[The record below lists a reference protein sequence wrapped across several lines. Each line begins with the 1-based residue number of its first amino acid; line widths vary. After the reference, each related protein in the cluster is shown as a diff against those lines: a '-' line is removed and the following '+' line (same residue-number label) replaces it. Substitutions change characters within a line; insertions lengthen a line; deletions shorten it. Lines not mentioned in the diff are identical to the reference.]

1 MKKQKNY
8 PLYKV
13 EKIESIKEMISKA
26 LRDAKDKPAF
36 MFKNDKK
43 EIETKTYQQ
52 FSDDLDA
59 LGTAL
64 NSIGGFDRH
73 IAVIGD
79 NSYKWIT
86 VYITMLQS
94 RGVCVP
100 VDKELP
106 PEEIINVLT
115 HSDTHILFYSKK
127 YEKQLDY
134 FKENLPDVKYFIAF
148 DKDEESDR
156 VLSYDKLLAKGEKLL
171 KEGDTTY
178 TSIVPNPDEMRV
190 IVYTSGTTGR
200 SKGVMIAEKSLVAI
214 PYYGLQISDV
224 YTRCLSVLP
233 LHHTYE
239 AAGLLFTIHKHAC
252 MCINENMKSVLKN
265 LKFYKPDY
273 MLVVPAFV
281 ELFYSRIWANAE
293 ENHKKFLLKTLI
305 KVSRFLRFFNIDLRK
320 KLFGSIHEV
329 FGGNMLK
336 FVSGGAPL
344 RPELGKF
351 FDDIGI
357 NLINGYG
364 ITECAPLISAN
375 RDGFNDYRT
384 VGVLMP
390 SLELKFENL
399 TDDGEGEICVKGEN
413 VMMGYYKDKERTDEV
428 LKDGWFYTGDYG
440 KLNDKGQLLIT
451 GRKKNLIVLR
461 NGKNVFPE
469 ELEDYIMNIPYV
481 NEVVVSSIRNE
492 NNDEDGLRAE
502 VYLDEEK
509 TQKLGTND
517 IKEKLRADI
526 NETFSK
532 FPNYKQ
538 ISEIIIRDTEFPKTT
553 TKKIK
558 R

>member
-1 MKKQKNY
+1 MKTQKNY

-13 EKIESIKEMISKA
+13 EKIESIKEMIGQA
-26 LRDAKDKPAF
+26 VRDAKDKPAF

-52 FSDDLDA
+52 FSNDLNA

-64 NSIGGFDRH
+64 NSIDGFSGH

-86 VYITMLQS
+86 VYITLLQS

-106 PEEIINVLT
+106 TEDIINVLT

-127 YEKQLDY
+127 YEKHIDVL
-134 FKENLPDVKYFIAF
+134 KENLPNIKYFIAF
-148 DKDEESDR
+148 DKSEESDR
-156 VLSYDKLLAKGEKLL
+156 VLSYDKLLAKGEALL
-171 KEGDTTY
+171 KEGDTSY
-178 TSIVPNPDEMRV
+178 TSITPNPDEMRV

-214 PYYGLQISDV
+214 AYYGLQISTV

-239 AAGLLFTIHKHAC
+239 AAGLLFTLHRHAC

-265 LKFYKPDY
+265 LKAYKPDY

-293 ENHKKFLLKTLI
+293 ENNKKFLLKVLI
-305 KVSRFLRFFNIDLRK
+305 AISNFLRVFNIDLRK

-336 FVSGGAPL
+336 LVSGGAPL

-351 FDDIGI
+351 FDAIGI

-390 SLELKFENL
+390 SLELKFDNL
-399 TDDGEGEICVKGEN
+399 TDDGEGEICVKGHN
-413 VMMGYYKDKERTDEV
+413 VMMGYYKDKERTEEV

-440 KLNDKGQLLIT
+440 KLNEKGQLLIT

-481 NEVVVSSIRNE
+481 NEVVVSSIKNE
-492 NNDEDGLRAE
+492 NNEEDGLRAE

-509 TQKLGTND
+509 TQKLRTDD
-517 IKEKLRADI
+517 IKEKLRTDI
-526 NETFSK
+526 NEAFIK
-532 FPNYKQ
+532 LPIYKQ
-538 ISEIIIRDTEFPKTT
+538 INEIVIRDTEFPKTT

>member
-1 MKKQKNY
+1 MKNQKNY

-13 EKIESIKEMISKA
+13 EKFESIKEMISLA
-26 LRDAKDKPAF
+26 VRDAKDKPAF
-36 MFKNDKK
+36 MFKNNKK
-43 EIETKTYQQ
+43 EIETVTYQQ
-52 FSDDLDA
+52 FSNDINA

-64 NSIGGFDRH
+64 NSIDGYSGH
-73 IAVIGD
+73 IAVIGE

-86 VYITMLQS
+86 VYITLLQS

-106 PEEIINVLT
+106 TQEIINVLT

-127 YEKQLDY
+127 FEKQIDVLM
-134 FKENLPDVKYFIAF
+134 ENLPNIKYFIAF
-148 DKDEESDR
+148 DREEDCDKI
-156 VLSYDKLLAKGEKLL
+156 LSYDKFISKGEALL
-171 KEGDTTY
+171 NDGDTSY
-178 TSIVPNPDEMRV
+178 TSIIPNPDEMRV

-214 PYYGLQISDV
+214 AYYGLQISTV
-224 YTRCLSVLP
+224 YTKCLSVLP

-239 AAGLLFTIHKHAC
+239 AAGLLFTLHKHAC
-252 MCINENMKSVLKN
+252 MCINDNMKSVLKN
-265 LKFYKPDY
+265 LKLYKPDY
-273 MLVVPAFV
+273 MYVVPAFV
-281 ELFYSRIWANAE
+281 ELFYSRIWQNAE
-293 ENHKKFLLKTLI
+293 ENHKKFLLKMLI
-305 KVSRFLRFFNIDLRK
+305 GISGFLRVFNIDLRK
-320 KLFGSIHEV
+320 KLFASIHEV

-336 FVSGGAPL
+336 LVSGGAPL

-351 FDDIGI
+351 FDAIGI

-390 SLELKFENL
+390 SLELKFDNL
-399 TDDGEGEICVKGEN
+399 TADGEGEICVKGHN

-440 KLNDKGQLLIT
+440 KLNEKGQLLIT

-481 NEVVVSSIRNE
+481 SEVVVSSIKNE
-492 NNDEDGLRAE
+492 NNEEDGLRAE

-509 TQKLGTND
+509 TQKLGTNN
-517 IKEKLRADI
+517 IKEKLRTDI
-526 NETFSK
+526 NETFAK
-532 FPNYKQ
+532 FPIYKQ
-538 ISEIIIRDTEFPKTT
+538 INEIVIRDTEFPKTT